1 MAQTPMNDPRIV
13 KYAQVRFQ
21 FFLDAGDK
29 LDSALGKSIYA
40 ALKKYW
46 RRLPPKMHYQGNI
59 ERYGAEYAELQR
71 LVMAGNGE
79 MPVHKKAK

>member
-21 FFLDAGDK
+21 FFVEAGDK
-29 LDSALGKSIYA
+29 LDRALAKSIDA

-46 RRLPPKMHYQGNI
+46 RRLPPKMHHQGNI
-59 ERYGAEYAELQR
+59 ERYGEEYAELQR
-71 LVMAGNGE
+71 LVMAGNEETGRS
-79 MPVHKKAK
+79 